1 MLILITRK
9 VNENIGSKLVNS
21 STKSPIITDFKVIKE
36 SENYIVV
43 SKPAPLIVHPTDLS
57 GQQTL
62 LGGLQALLSYDLA
75 NGARLSIITRL
86 DRETSGLV
94 LVAKNK
100 TIARA
105 FSRAMERKEVYKCYQ
120 AIIYGNPDWG
130 EITVNQPIG
139 NLRDIKESK
148 IWLKQAVHQNGRQ
161 SETYIK
167 VLKRFGKYT
176 LVEVIPKTGR
186 THQIRVHLSHI
197 GFPILGDK
205 IYGLDENLYL
215 EFIANGWSE
224 NMAKLLVLPRHALH
238 AVGLKLNL
246 GEETLQFSTSL
257 DADLTNFLNDL

>member
-1 MLILITRK
+1 M
-9 VNENIGSKLVNS
+9 NS
-21 STKSPIITDFKVIKE
+21 PNQLPIITDFKVIKE
-36 SENYIVV
+36 SEDYIVV
-43 SKPAPLIVHPTDLS
+43 SKPAPLIVHPTNLS

-100 TIARA
+100 TAARA

-120 AIIYGNPDWG
+120 AIVYGNPDWD

-148 IWLKQAVHQNGRQ
+148 IWLRQAVHQNGKP

-167 VLKRFGKYT
+167 VLKRFGQYT

-186 THQIRVHLSHI
+186 MHQIRVHLSHI

-215 EFIANGWSE
+215 EFISNGWLAK
-224 NMAKLLVLPRHALH
+224 MAQSLILPRHALH
-238 AVGLKLNL
+238 AVSLRLNL
-246 GEETLQFSTSL
+246 GEEALQFTTSL
-257 DADLTNFLNDL
+257 DTDLTNFLDNL